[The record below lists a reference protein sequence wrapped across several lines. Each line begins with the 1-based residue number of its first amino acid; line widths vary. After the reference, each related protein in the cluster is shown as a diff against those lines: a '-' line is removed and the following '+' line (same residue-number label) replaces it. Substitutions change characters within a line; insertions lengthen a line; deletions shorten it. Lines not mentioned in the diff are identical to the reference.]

1 MKHFLKVFLITVLSV
16 GIIGTIGTK
25 VYLEHDDK
33 KKKEEVTPEVV
44 EVLDKKEGITE
55 RTNILV
61 LGVDAP
67 ERNREGDI
75 PRSDTM
81 MLVSLDPNKNSS
93 FILSI
98 PRDTRVVLPG
108 RRKATKINHAHRFGG
123 PELSIQAVKE
133 LLGIPIHHYAVV
145 DYKALYQIVDKVGGV
160 EITIDHPGGLHYTDN
175 AIKPPLRIN
184 LEQGT
189 HLLDGKK
196 AEQYLRYRKGY
207 TAGDLGRVEAQQKFI
222 SALIDKV
229 LSPESIAKVPQLLET
244 VYENVETDLSKKDI
258 LQLGVSAAKL
268 KPEYIIKDVLAGE
281 SLYIGNISYFLM
293 DEPIYNDQIKYML
306 AGEYSDWE
314 HEKFHKRSTLDI
326 VAIQRQHEGE
336 GKKSK
341 GKKVTKTIPEEQ
353 NIVHEDTLLEEQE
366 QQEEPTTTQT
376 KEVVEGAEQNPADQT
391 GTNTGDATSVSNPG
405 TAQKPSNPNTGQTP
419 ATPANPSEP
428 VTIQPGPPTDTAV
441 PTEPEVKNEPKPEQ
455 NVPVEPAPVEGQDLF
470 S

>member
-1 MKHFLKVFLITVLSV
+1 MRHFLKVFLITVLSV

-33 KKKEEVTPEVV
+33 KKKEEITPEVV

-67 ERNREGDI
+67 ERDREGDI

-81 MLVSLDPNKNSS
+81 MLVSLDPNKNSA

-160 EITIDHPGGLHYTDN
+160 EITIDHPGGMHYTDN
-175 AIKPPLRIN
+175 AIDPPLRID
-184 LEQGT
+184 LDQGT
-189 HLLDGKK
+189 HILDGKK

-229 LSPESIAKVPQLLET
+229 LSPESITKLPQLFET
-244 VYENVETDLSKKDI
+244 VYKNVETDLSKKDI
-258 LQLGVSAAKL
+258 FQLSVSATKL

-281 SLYIGNISYFLM
+281 SMYIGSISYFLM
-293 DEPIYNDQIKYML
+293 DEPIYKDQIEYMM

-326 VAIQRQHEGE
+326 VAIQREHGGE

-341 GKKVTKTIPEEQ
+341 TKKATKTIPEEQ
-353 NIVHEDTLLEEQE
+353 NIVHEDALLEEQE
-366 QQEEPTTTQT
+366 QQEVPGTTETT
-376 KEVVEGAEQNPADQT
+376 GVVEGMEQNPGDQT
-391 GTNTGDATSVSNPG
+391 ATNSGDGTSTSNPG
-405 TAQKPSNPNTGQTP
+405 TTQKPSNPNTGETP
-419 ATPANPSEP
+419 SNPVNSSEP
-428 VTIQPGPPTDTAV
+428 VTLQPGPPADSKQEPSV
-441 PTEPEVKNEPKPEQ
+441 PAEPESKPEQ
-455 NVPVEPAPVEGQDLF
+455 SVPAEPEPVEGQDLF

>member
-1 MKHFLKVFLITVLSV
+1 MRHFLKVFLITVLSV

-33 KKKEEVTPEVV
+33 KKKEEITPEVV

-67 ERNREGDI
+67 ERDREGDI

-81 MLVSLDPNKNSS
+81 MLVSLDPNKNSA

-108 RRKATKINHAHRFGG
+108 RKKATKINHAHRFGG
-123 PELSIQAVKE
+123 PELSIQAVKD

-160 EITIDHPGGLHYTDN
+160 EITIDHPGGMHYTDN
-175 AIKPPLRIN
+175 AIKPPLRID
-184 LEQGT
+184 LDQGT
-189 HLLDGKK
+189 QILDGKK

-207 TAGDLGRVEAQQKFI
+207 TSGDLGRVEAQQKFI

-229 LSPESIAKVPQLLET
+229 LSPESITKIPQLLET

-258 LQLGVSAAKL
+258 LQLGVSASKL

-281 SLYIGNISYFLM
+281 SLYIGSISYFLM
-293 DEPIYNDQIKYML
+293 DEPVYNDQIEYML

-326 VAIQRQHEGE
+326 VAIQRQSEGE
-336 GKKSK
+336 EKKSK
-341 GKKVTKTIPEEQ
+341 GKKTTKTTSQEQ
-353 NIVHEDTLLEEQE
+353 NVVHEDTLLEAQE
-366 QQEEPTTTQT
+366 QQEVPATTETT
-376 KEVVEGAEQNPADQT
+376 GVVEGTEQNSANQT
-391 GTNTGDATSVSNPG
+391 GTKTNEGTSTPSPSPSTGTSTNQPPAT
-405 TAQKPSNPNTGQTP
+405 PSNPTEP
-419 ATPANPSEP
+419 ATP
-428 VTIQPGPPTDTAV
+428 QPTPPA
-441 PTEPEVKNEPKPEQ
+441 EPKPEPS
-455 NVPVEPAPVEGQDLF
+455 VPAEPDPEPSAPAEPAPAEGQDLF